1 MIIGH
6 FIPLTKKGSNLEAL
20 CPFHSDS
27 HPSLKVNDTK
37 GMYKCFVCD
46 EGGDAITFVKEYKK
60 VDFIESLK
68 IIANILGLTFE
79 EIQKEKK
86 KNPKFEMAQRVLNAS
101 NKIYQKYGIQKP
113 KPYLEFV
120 EKRKLNQSSLEIFQI
135 GFAPSNNALLNYL
148 QTISSEE
155 REFALKIALEIGITK
170 FNSERKSTYD
180 FFRDRIMFPIHD
192 HSGQI
197 KGYSSRS
204 IRDDQIPKYLNSGDS
219 LIFNKGSILFGLH
232 FAKAHIRQL
241 DQVILVEGNMDVIM
255 MHQFGFKQTVGTM
268 GVAIS
273 ESSTRLLANM
283 TKNIFLAMDSDPAG
297 KKAMQRINAEF
308 MSLGILPKV
317 IHFYPSKDPDEFLL
331 EFGQLAL
338 VERIEKAP
346 VLIDALIQELIPQP
360 LTENTEI
367 KLSILQQIFELVS
380 PLKENLIATEKVLQA
395 AKTLGLKSDSSTI
408 LNQYK
413 DFLSHTKSKTFPNPT
428 KTALSI
434 EEEKLNLKNN
444 EVPVSSS
451 NTENSSILIP
461 NSEKIFLKELICHP
475 EFLTHIDKDDFLAII
490 KHPEVRK
497 LFEWLATIYSEIDD
511 AEYLNIVQDELQ
523 QGLYSKELVNIGTE
537 ALFNN
542 GNKYSDKV
550 IAKMLRDYK
559 TMLQTEEMKLKRK
572 ELVLKQKSASSQ
584 LEIDQILNE
593 IAKIDRVIHSLKNL
607 TP

>member
-27 HPSLKVNDTK
+27 HPSLKVNDSK

-101 NKIYQKYGIQKP
+101 NKIYQKYGSNQP
-113 KPYLEFV
+113 KPFLDFI
-120 EKRKLNQSSLEIFQI
+120 EKRKLNQTSLEIFQI

-148 QTISSEE
+148 QTIPTND
-155 REFALKIALEIGITK
+155 RELALKIALEIGITK
-170 FNSERKSTYD
+170 FNSERNSTYD

-268 GVAIS
+268 GVALS
-273 ESSTRLLANM
+273 EASARLLANM
-283 TKNIFLAMDSDPAG
+283 TKNIFLAMDSDQAG

-317 IHFYPSKDPDEFLL
+317 VHFSPAKDPDEFLL

-338 VERIEKAP
+338 VERMEKAP
-346 VLIDALIQELIPQP
+346 ILIDALIQDLIPQP
-360 LTENTEI
+360 LTENTEV

-380 PLKENLIATEKVLQA
+380 PLKENLLATEKVLQA
-395 AKTLGLKSDSSTI
+395 AKSLGLKSDSSTI

-413 DFLSHTKSKTFPNPT
+413 DFLSHLKTKTFSTSTKS
-428 KTALSI
+428 ALTI
-434 EEEKLNLKNN
+434 EEEKLNFKAEAAAVTPSNLENN
-444 EVPVSSS
+444 
-451 NTENSSILIP
+451 SIIIP

-475 EFLTHIDKDDFLAII
+475 EFLTRIDKDDFLAII

-497 LFEWLATIYSEIDD
+497 LVEWLAAIYSEIDD
-511 AEYLNIVQDELQ
+511 AEYLNIVQNELQ
-523 QGLYSKELVNIGTE
+523 QGLYSKEIINIGTE
-537 ALFNN
+537 ALFNH
-542 GNKYSDKV
+542 GNRYNEKV
-550 IAKMLRDYK
+550 IVKMLKDYK
-559 TMLQTEEMKLKRK
+559 TMLQTEELKLLRK
-572 ELVLKQKSASSQ
+572 DLVLKQKSASSQ
-584 LEIDQILNE
+584 LEIDQALNE
-593 IAKIDRVIHSLKNL
+593 IAKIDKVIHSLKNL